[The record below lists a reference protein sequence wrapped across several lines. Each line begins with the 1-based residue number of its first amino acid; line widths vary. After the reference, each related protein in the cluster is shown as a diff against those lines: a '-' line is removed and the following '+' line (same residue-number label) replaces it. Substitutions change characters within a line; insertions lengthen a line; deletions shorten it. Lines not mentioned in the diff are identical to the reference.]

1 MKEQTR
7 MEPVVET
14 ARKHLQLTRD
24 AYRETIRGMDQ
35 EALNWRPGPEASTAA
50 ILVTHIA
57 GSEGELLR
65 TIRNL
70 PSDRNRDTEFQLTAE
85 SDAELLA
92 KLDQMEALVD
102 ELTPDIT
109 AEDLE
114 SVRTRRDGRSGTGLY
129 WLLQDVAHQR
139 EHLGHLQLTK
149 QLYEQQQGS

>member
-1 MKEQTR
+1 

-14 ARKHLQLTRD
+14 ACKHLQVTRD
-24 AYRETIRGMDQ
+24 AYRETIRGMDT

-50 ILVTHIA
+50 ILISHIA

-70 PSDRNRDTEFQLTAE
+70 PSDRDRDAEFQLTAN

-92 KLDQMEALVD
+92 KLDQMEALVN
-102 ELTPDIT
+102 ELAPSIT
-109 AEDLE
+109 AEDLAA
-114 SVRTRRDGRSGTGLY
+114 VRTRKDGRSGTGLY
-129 WLLQDVAHQR
+129 WLLQDLAHQR

-149 QLYEQQQGS
+149 QLYEQQKQS